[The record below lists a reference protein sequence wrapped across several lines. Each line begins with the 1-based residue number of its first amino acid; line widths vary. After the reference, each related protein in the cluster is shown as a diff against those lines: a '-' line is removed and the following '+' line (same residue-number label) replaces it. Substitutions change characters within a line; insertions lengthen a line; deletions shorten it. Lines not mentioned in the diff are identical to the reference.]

1 MFLNNTFDSIQFD
14 LNSLCIKNVNYSS
27 TTRVP
32 TPYSSGSS
40 SDLYHSHSSGSSKVG
55 TTPTRVGNGQK
66 KGECNTLLTTKNNLL
81 ILPGQMLVN
90 IVKIDSNGLEY
101 VLKSLKG

>member
-1 MFLNNTFDSIQFD
+1 M
-14 LNSLCIKNVNYSS
+14 
-27 TTRVP
+27 
-32 TPYSSGSS
+32 
-40 SDLYHSHSSGSSKVG
+40 G
-55 TTPTRVGNGQK
+55 TTPTRVGSGQK